1 MPSEMDVAL
10 LTLLSTTYTACITG
24 RKLNVVQEVLGDLKS
39 VNLSNL
45 VGRKQKGS
53 VKSIKTVQF
62 C

>member
-1 MPSEMDVAL
+1 MDVAL
-10 LTLLSTTYTACITG
+10 PTLFNTTYTACITG

-39 VNLSNL
+39 ANFSNL
-45 VGRKQKGS
+45 VGRKQNGS

>member
-1 MPSEMDVAL
+1 MDVAL
-10 LTLLSTTYTACITG
+10 LTLLNTTYTACITG

-39 VNLSNL
+39 ANFSNL
-45 VGRKQKGS
+45 VGRKQNGS